1 MILSR
6 SAKERKLPSL
16 SRNRW
21 LVIIAGFILFVLVS
35 FVLYIRSADSGHRHA
50 EKKAYQIAQNQ
61 GGLKEVSKA
70 SIHTWD
76 ETVWVVSGEDA
87 EGQKWMVWEREK
99 ELIKRK
105 VSENITEE
113 QMLEKFYKENVGR
126 KALRILPGWF
136 RDQPVWEIRSRN
148 EPKDGHQ
155 LIEFYSF
162 EDGTKLRTYWL
173 AAS

>member
-6 SAKERKLPSL
+6 HAKERKLPSL
-16 SRNRW
+16 SLIRW
-21 LVIIAGFILFVLVS
+21 LVIIAGFLVFVLVS

-50 EKKAYQIAQNQ
+50 EKKAYQIALNQ
-61 GGLKEVSKA
+61 GGLAEVYQA

-76 ETVWVVSGEDA
+76 ETVWVVRGEDE
-87 EGQKWMVWEREK
+87 EGQQWMIWEREQ
-99 ELIKRK
+99 ELIKQK
-105 VSENITEE
+105 VSENISED
-113 QMLEKFYKENVGR
+113 QMSGIFARDNPGR

-136 RDQPVWEIRSRN
+136 RGQPVWEIRSRN

-162 EDGTKLRTYWL
+162 ENGEKLRTYWL
-173 AAS
+173 AS